1 MYALTVALIFTILS
15 HHYISFDVELFFLP
29 SSCSKKLHLDVQSA
43 MAIWCHSLTSLERA
57 VLSLLRCALSGP
69 RVDLQRLDEQVNA
82 SLLVSSAHKHYK
94 TVPAYN
100 VACVSLC
107 WWGLGIPIPS
117 CHIPQLKITVA

>member
-43 MAIWCHSLTSLERA
+43 VALWCHSLTSLERA

-82 SLLVSSAHKHYK
+82 SLLVSSAHS
-94 TVPAYN
+94 TTRQFQLIMLRVCL
-100 VACVSLC
+100 CV
-107 WWGLGIPIPS
+107 GGVLGFLY
-117 CHIPQLKITVA
+117 QAVTYRN